1 MIFYENVAVSSFQ
14 AFVFSV
20 FFEIA
25 SMSLMSAVKL
35 FSIYIYIY
43 IYINIYI
50 YIVATTIR
58 SKADVYIY
66 VAFTSLLNN
75 TNRIVGT

>member
-1 MIFYENVAVSSFQ
+1 MLFYENVAVSPFQ
-14 AFVFSV
+14 TFLFSV

-35 FSIYIYIY
+35 FSIYIRIY
-43 IYINIYI
+43 F
-50 YIVATTIR
+50 VATTIR